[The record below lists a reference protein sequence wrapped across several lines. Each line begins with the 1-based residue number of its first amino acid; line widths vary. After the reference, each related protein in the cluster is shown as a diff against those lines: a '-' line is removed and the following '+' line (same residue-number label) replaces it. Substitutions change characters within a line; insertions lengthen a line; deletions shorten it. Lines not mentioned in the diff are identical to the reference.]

1 MLLFAALMT
10 AAQLPPAAAVAS
22 AATQASP
29 KTCPR
34 TTSQY
39 AWDKGKPLAPRKLA
53 ELPPGKGFMAVYRT
67 VDGCEFPM
75 TMVEYRTGGR
85 RR

>member
-10 AAQLPPAAAVAS
+10 AAQLPAAAAVDS
-22 AATQASP
+22 AAAQTSP

-34 TTSQY
+34 TTSHY
-39 AWDKGKPLAPRKLA
+39 AWDKGKPLTPRKLT
-53 ELPPGKGFMAVYRT
+53 ELPQGKGFMAVYRT